1 MNTYCL
7 ISMAFRK
14 MSQLKF
20 RKENKEKNVVRWSNS
35 KLEYQKKKDRKPF
48 TKRQG
53 TGER

>member
-1 MNTYCL
+1 
-7 ISMAFRK
+7 

-53 TGER
+53 FIYPRLASASLDT